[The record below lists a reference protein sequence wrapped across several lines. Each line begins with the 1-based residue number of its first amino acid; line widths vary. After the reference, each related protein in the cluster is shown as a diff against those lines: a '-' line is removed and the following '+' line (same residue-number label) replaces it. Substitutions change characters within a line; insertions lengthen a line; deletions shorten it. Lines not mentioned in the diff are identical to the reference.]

1 MKEVCTLCRQTILLN
16 KHRVLQAFIGLLAL
30 SALVFSQQSRKEPL
44 PSSDS
49 RRQKRISSLPQ
60 QIDSLPFT
68 PPSHSL
74 KKPPALPPVTSLA
87 VLHGR
92 RDKKSVALTF
102 DACST
107 RRPSHYDA
115 QITKILVETKTP
127 ATLFLGGKWME
138 EEAEQTKYLA
148 SIPYFELGNHTFLH
162 PHLVR
167 MSDDRIRQE
176 LSWTQEVL
184 YSLTGK
190 QPTMFRPPYGEED
203 DRVVRIAASMGLTTI
218 QFDLASGDPDSSIS
232 KERLTEYVSSMAKSG
247 SIFVMHINQRGW
259 HTAEALPEIISRLR
273 KRGFTFVTV
282 GELLSQLKPSQITK
296 KKARD

>member
-1 MKEVCTLCRQTILLN
+1 MDPKSQKKTTSEPRQ
-16 KHRVLQAFIGLLAL
+16 
-30 SALVFSQQSRKEPL
+30 
-44 PSSDS
+44 D
-49 RRQKRISSLPQ
+49 
-60 QIDSLPFT
+60 DSLPHA
-68 PPSHSL
+68 PPSLIL
-74 KKPPALPPVTSLA
+74 KKPSALPPVTSAA
-87 VLHGR
+87 VFHGR
-92 RDKKSVALTF
+92 RDKKFLALTF

-138 EEAEQTKYLA
+138 EETEQAKYLA

-176 LSWTQEVL
+176 LLWTQEVM

-190 QPTMFRPPYGEED
+190 HPTLFRPPYGEED
-203 DRVVRIAASMGLTTI
+203 DRVVRIAASMGLRTI

-232 KERLTEYVSSMAKSG
+232 KERLTEYVSSMAKGG
-247 SIFVMHINQRGW
+247 SIIVMHINQRGW
-259 HTAEALPEIISRLR
+259 HTAEALPEIITRLR

-282 GELLSQLKPSQITK
+282 SELLSQLQQPKTIKQ
-296 KKARD
+296 KAGD